1 MTVQLATQ
9 MNDPMNAV
17 RLVALLSALSAA
29 PAAAQ
34 PAPSY
39 LVINNTDQIL
49 TCSSRT
55 PNGLWQEWFKMKP
68 AANWTSSSLSEQI
81 EFQCRPPVAQVGYSL
96 KPGARYS
103 LLPSYPEVT
112 LVEITGLR

>member
-1 MTVQLATQ
+1 MTLPKKAKKPKRAFKLA
-9 MNDPMNAV
+9 
-17 RLVALLSALSAA
+17 ALLGAFSAA

-34 PAPSY
+34 SSPSY
-39 LVINNTDQIL
+39 LVINNTSQTL
-49 TCSSRT
+49 LCSTRV
-55 PNGLWQEWFKMKP
+55 PNGLWEPWFEMQP
-68 AANWTSSSLSEQI
+68 AANWTSSSLSPQI

-103 LLPSYPEVT
+103 LLPSNPEFT